1 MWKPPRSRAILR
13 SPEILRR
20 WRNLSPNRVADRL
33 AKLPIRHG
41 SGEGGECAKLTG
53 EMQVNCEWPSQARW
67 RLRFLG
73 HLVRQHG
80 KLASIA
86 WLPATCGDKE
96 RSHELRRQSQD
107 LIFEVLF
114 GPSNFGA
121 TWTCK
126 STYVQ
131 PP

>member
-1 MWKPPRSRAILR
+1 
-13 SPEILRR
+13 
-20 WRNLSPNRVADRL
+20 
-33 AKLPIRHG
+33 
-41 SGEGGECAKLTG
+41 
-53 EMQVNCEWPSQARW
+53 MQVNCEWPSQARW

-126 STYVQ
+126 STCVQ
-131 PP
+131 QTPVSERTNTGIRAFWRLGCQTVGSCTLP